1 MLSDSQNIDL
11 SLSGKDTSMIS
22 GWMTDG
28 VTSKDYITTIAA
40 LWRLPDEVSY
50 WTDCKT
56 FGSYESFT
64 HQNI

>member
-40 LWRLPDEVSY
+40 L
-50 WTDCKT
+50 
-56 FGSYESFT
+56 
-64 HQNI
+64 